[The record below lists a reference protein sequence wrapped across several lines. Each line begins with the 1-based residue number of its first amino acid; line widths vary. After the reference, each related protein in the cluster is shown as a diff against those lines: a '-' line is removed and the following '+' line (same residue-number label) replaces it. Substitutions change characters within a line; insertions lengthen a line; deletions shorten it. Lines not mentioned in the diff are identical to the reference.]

1 MALATKCP
9 HCNTIF
15 RVAHDQLKLR
25 GGIVRC
31 GACNE
36 VFDGNAALLEP
47 PVRPAAPPPASPPSP
62 LPPAV
67 PFDAAMAALDTRA
80 ATALQPAADDTND
93 TLDLDTADADTAAI
107 ADSSGPAGTGAQER
121 YEDGETGSEAKPV
134 PAAGHAAGPA
144 HAGADSDGTAAAAMT
159 PAAPDT
165 PSSAAYV
172 PPVTAYAPSRAP
184 FAAPPA
190 PVYAG
195 GIDATPSLPP
205 MPPAAAEDKLELD
218 FDVDLEPATNAP
230 DWDAPS
236 SAEST
241 ASASLADKPT
251 PDYGFASDSGAH
263 AEHDAAPAAAAASH
277 HADGHA
283 IIEPDPFSAFTRDE
297 AFQLEPDAAADA
309 GSALAIESD
318 GQQPLNALADGR
330 REPTWGE
337 PSAAEPAA
345 AAAPAGQ
352 PGQPDSDDEDEVL
365 VDLSPAARAHSEA
378 PLPLTASRA
387 DDDAGPADH
396 AAAEHQVSAGD
407 EQEEPGFVKRDRRRQ
422 RLDKL
427 ATIAMSVGSVL
438 LVGALVGQA
447 GTTFRNQLAANVPQL
462 KPALQALCTV
472 LGCKVE
478 LPAQIDYVTIEQGEL
493 QTLSENTFSFTTL
506 LRNQATTAQAWPD
519 IELILDDASDKAVL
533 RRVFTPRDY
542 LGLEAE
548 LGKGFAPHSEQ
559 SVKLYFE
566 LRQLKAS
573 GYHIAVFY
581 P

>member
-47 PVRPAAPPPASPPSP
+47 PVRPAAPAVAPAPSP

-80 ATALQPAADDTND
+80 ATALQPPADEASY
-93 TLDLDTADADTAAI
+93 TLELD
-107 ADSSGPAGTGAQER
+107 
-121 YEDGETGSEAKPV
+121 
-134 PAAGHAAGPA
+134 AAGVP
-144 HAGADSDGTAAAAMT
+144 DVDGTAEADASADVQEAAEVDHAPAVDGASGFDAASDVAAT
-159 PAAPDT
+159 ALHEAPPAAPSG
-165 PSSAAYV
+165 PPGAGYV
-172 PPVTAYAPSRAP
+172 PPATAYAPSGAP
-184 FAAPPA
+184 FAAPSAPA
-190 PVYAG
+190 YAS
-195 GIDATPSLPP
+195 GIDATLSLPP
-205 MPPAAAEDKLELD
+205 APAEDKLELD
-218 FDVDLEPATNAP
+218 LDVDLEPSTEVLDGDTPAG
-230 DWDAPS
+230 
-236 SAEST
+236 T
-241 ASASLADKPT
+241 ASTTIASP
-251 PDYGFASDSGAH
+251 PPASAPEH
-263 AEHDAAPAAAAASH
+263 ALQAEHDVPAPQPEATPAH
-277 HADGHA
+277 DADADAHMA
-283 IIEPDPFSAFTRDE
+283 IESAPVSPFTLDE
-297 AFQLEPDAAADA
+297 TFQLEPEDVADA
-309 GSALAIESD
+309 GSALEIESD
-318 GQQPLNALADGR
+318 HREPLDTLAALAALADGR

-337 PSAAEPAA
+337 PSAPQPPAPQQAA
-345 AAAPAGQ
+345 ATSAGQ
-352 PGQPDSDDEDEVL
+352 SDTDDEDEVL
-365 VDLSPAARAHSEA
+365 VDLSPAARAHTEA
-378 PLPLTASRA
+378 PLPVTARLAGDGTDVAAHGAA
-387 DDDAGPADH
+387 DIPAD
-396 AAAEHQVSAGD
+396 AVAG

-422 RLDKL
+422 RLGKF
-427 ATIAMSVGSVL
+427 ATIAMSAGSVL
-438 LVGALVGQA
+438 LVGALMGQA
-447 GTTFRNQLAANVPQL
+447 ATTFRNQLAASVPQL
-462 KPALQALCTV
+462 KPVLQSLCAA

-542 LGLEAE
+542 LGPDADLAR
-548 LGKGFAPHSEQ
+548 GFAPHSEQ

-566 LRQLKAS
+566 LKQLKAS